1 MKKFEIDFLD
11 SYDDDSILKELKRI
25 AIVTGKKT
33 VTKADLKKIGNVS
46 YTTIRERFGSL
57 PQALEKA
64 GLETKPHKKPKIYPQ
79 YADDESILKELR
91 RMAEVAGK
99 DTLGKDDFQ
108 LIGNVSYDTVQ
119 KRFGSLRQ
127 ALEKAGLK
135 IQRFSKSTKAELLH
149 ILVELWEQT
158 LEKEGRRPSQTDLM
172 KYGYPVSYPTIN
184 RQFGSWRKA
193 LRCAF
198 DSVNKETVEVEEI
211 ATKVPNSAP
220 QEIVTSKP
228 GRKTLTLRKRFFV
241 LKRDQFTC
249 QLCGKSGIGVRLEV
263 DHKVS
268 VFDGG
273 TDALDNLW
281 TVCFECNR
289 GKSKTS
295 L

>member
-33 VTKADLKKIGNVS
+33 ATKADLKKIGNVS
-46 YTTIRERFGSL
+46 YTTVRERFGSL

-172 KYGYPVSYPTIN
+172 KFGYPVSYPTIN

-211 ATKVPNSAP
+211 SAKVPNFAP

-263 DHKVS
+263 DHRVS

-281 TVCFECNR
+281 TMCFECNR